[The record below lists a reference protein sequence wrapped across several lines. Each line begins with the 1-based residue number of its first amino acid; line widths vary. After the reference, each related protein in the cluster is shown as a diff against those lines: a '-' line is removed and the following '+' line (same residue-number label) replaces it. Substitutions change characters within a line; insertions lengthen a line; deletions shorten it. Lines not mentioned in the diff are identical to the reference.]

1 MLSRKQNIAYD
12 IILHVVIVMWPTQSF
27 VSLHYHSQLLSGS
40 KVSIE
45 GTLWNL
51 TGNSHA
57 AFHLLLFEYNI
68 LFFFISREIFNIGH
82 SDCVFMMQF
91 YVIMTSSNYIKT
103 SLSSFEQLTDLLL
116 STSMKIGW
124 QQWIRFSVNK

>member
-1 MLSRKQNIAYD
+1 MTSSSMLSLSCDQHSHLYHFTTIHNSS
-12 IILHVVIVMWPTQSF
+12 LVVKYQSKAHFGISQEIVM
-27 VSLHYHSQLLSGS
+27 
-40 KVSIE
+40 
-45 GTLWNL
+45 
-51 TGNSHA
+51 
-57 AFHLLLFEYNI
+57 LLFTYFFSNTI
-68 LFFFISREIFNIGH
+68 YSFFFISREIFNIGH